1 MSCASREPIDMSGS
15 RFGRAPTARL
25 KVPSHIVVHTVNNM
39 PVNQPLLT
47 SGEIDILLGLGKNDI
62 VASFE
67 VIYEDG
73 LQDDNYTRVDTK
85 KYSVTLPNVKEHE
98 VYSFDLKAPATK
110 SEAQEWKAKMTNLGY
125 VLNVTNGEKFLL
137 LRQREETKSLREY
150 MEENDAP
157 KQLEFWWQKASPQEK
172 ADFKRKILAE

>member
-1 MSCASREPIDMSGS
+1 
-15 RFGRAPTARL
+15 
-25 KVPSHIVVHTVNNM
+25 
-39 PVNQPLLT
+39 
-47 SGEIDILLGLGKNDI
+47 
-62 VASFE
+62 FE

-73 LQDDNYTRVDTK
+73 LQDNNYTRVDTK
-85 KYSVTLPNVKEHE
+85 NYSVTLPNVKEHE

-110 SEAQEWKAKMTNLGY
+110 SEAQEWKAKMTNLGN